1 MLIDLINNTIFNKQ
15 YDICIIGGGIAG
27 LTIANELKNKNV
39 TIAILESGNFD
50 FDEKI
55 QSLYKGEVL
64 STSAPH
70 AELDVFRRRQYGGT
84 SHMWGGGVLP
94 LDEIDFEYQDYIK
107 GSGWPITRKD
117 LNPYYGRAMRYFGVG
132 DNVDDYDTVS
142 PIIQDLEKSK
152 VLQTK
157 MWKLTPSNKKNFSN
171 RFKRNLYDRSNVDI
185 YINANCTDLNPTNNE
200 KLVEVKTL
208 SGVVHTIKA
217 RKFIISM
224 GGIET
229 TRLLMLSSFDYGD
242 NVGRYYTPHWNS
254 NHGLLLIR
262 PDKLVSSQYE
272 RTSRGYRIRRF
283 LTLNEEFAK
292 MNGLLNVKIT
302 LEKIVTDND
311 MLEDIQGYFNYLY
324 GIDVSLLDLADNVDL
339 KQFSFS
345 EEGESAAR
353 RVFRYSRNLVN
364 KYINFN
370 VFEYYCALGQKPN
383 VDSTLTLSNKLDD
396 MGQRT
401 VQLDYKVSED
411 DKESLIRTYHLIGK
425 ELGQLGVGRMMFNP
439 DIAAQDFIQS
449 SHGSSHH
456 CGTTRM
462 ADSLENG
469 VVDANLKLF
478 KSNNK
483 YICSS
488 SVFPITGHAN
498 PTLTIAALGIR
509 LADYITKKV

>member
-1 MLIDLINNTIFNKQ
+1 MLIDLKNNTILNKQ

-39 TIAILESGNFD
+39 TVAILESGNFD

-64 STSAPH
+64 STSSPH
-70 AELDVFRRRQYGGT
+70 SELDVFRRRQYGGT

-94 LDEIDFEYQDYIK
+94 LDEIDFEYQDYIE

-132 DNVDDYDTVS
+132 DNVDDYDAVS
-142 PIIQDLEKSK
+142 PIIQGLEKSK

-157 MWKLTPSNKKNFSN
+157 MWKLTPFNKKNFSN
-171 RFKRNLYDRSNVDI
+171 RFKRNLYVGGNVDV

-200 KLVEVKTL
+200 KLVEVKTF
-208 SGVVHTIKA
+208 SGAVHTIKA

-242 NVGRYYTPHWNS
+242 NVGKYYTPHWNS
-254 NHGLLLIR
+254 HHGLVLIR

-272 RTSRGYRIRRF
+272 RMGRGYRIRRF

-302 LEKIVTDND
+302 LEKIATDND
-311 MLEDIQGYFNYLY
+311 MLEDIQGYFNHLY
-324 GIDVSLLDLADNVDL
+324 GIDVSLLDLAENVDL

-345 EEGESAAR
+345 EEGESVAR
-353 RVFRYSRNLVN
+353 RVFNHSRNLVN
-364 KYINFN
+364 KYGNFN
-370 VFEYYCALGQKPN
+370 VFEYNCALGQKPN
-383 VDSTLTLSNKLDD
+383 VNSALTLSDKLDD

-401 VQLDYKVSED
+401 
-411 DKESLIRTYHLIGK
+411 
-425 ELGQLGVGRMMFNP
+425 
-439 DIAAQDFIQS
+439 
-449 SHGSSHH
+449 
-456 CGTTRM
+456 
-462 ADSLENG
+462 
-469 VVDANLKLF
+469 
-478 KSNNK
+478 
-483 YICSS
+483 
-488 SVFPITGHAN
+488 
-498 PTLTIAALGIR
+498 
-509 LADYITKKV
+509 